1 MKITIP
7 RKKFNQ
13 IIHSRNLL
21 IGVVA
26 FLVIII
32 FFFALNTVNTD
43 KLNWGMKIAG
53 ISVGGLYPQE
63 AQGKVESVI
72 QEFLKKEFFL
82 NYQNSQWQV
91 NLQKLGAE
99 IDISA
104 TINFGLNKSNI
115 WWQIISLFSYNIKP
129 IWTIN
134 EEKLENFFQENMGSI
149 HQPAQNASLVYDEEK
164 EDFITTSSSEGMIID
179 KNKFKKQL
187 IKSINNFQE
196 NNIELSLIK
205 DKPEVLES
213 ETQKAKE
220 KAKQLL
226 GAVPFKLVI
235 TENKETEE
243 VTIIDKETFLELINF
258 EPVLDPENPNNKILG
273 LKPDQEKIKDYLITL
288 APLINRDP
296 VDAQL
301 TIKDNRVTA
310 FALSQDGVKLE
321 IKENIPILSQG
332 LLNPPTDGK
341 IGLKINETKPKIT
354 TDSINNLGITS
365 LLAKGVSNFSGSPQS
380 RVHNINMGAVKFNGV
395 LIKPDEEFSFN
406 DTLGEVGPE
415 QGYKPELV
423 IKKDKTIPEY
433 GGGLCQVSTTMFRAA
448 IRAGLEITQRYPH
461 AFPVKYYNPQ
471 GFDATIYPPF
481 PDLRFINNTS
491 NNILIQTKITG
502 YDLIFEFY
510 GTDDGREIEIDG
522 PYQYDIKED
531 GSMKARLTQKV
542 YDKNGNIIIDKT
554 FYSNYKSPDL
564 YPVER
569 NPLE

>member
-1 MKITIP
+1 MRINIP
-7 RKKFNQ
+7 KQQFEHLVRSRK
-13 IIHSRNLL
+13 LL
-21 IGVVA
+21 IGVVV
-26 FLVIII
+26 FLIIII
-32 FFFALNTVNTD
+32 FFFTLNTINAD
-43 KLNWGMKIAG
+43 KLNWGMKIAS
-53 ISVGGLYPQE
+53 ISVSGLYSQE
-63 AQGKVESVI
+63 AQEKLESAI
-72 QEFLKKEFFL
+72 QEFLEKEFFL

-91 NLQKLGAE
+91 NLQKLGVE

-104 TINFGLNKSNI
+104 TINSGLNKNNI
-115 WWQIISLFSYNIKP
+115 WWQVISLFGYNIKP
-129 IWTIN
+129 IWTID
-134 EEKLENFFQENMGSI
+134 EEKLENFFQENMASI
-149 HQPAQNASLVYDEEK
+149 HQPAQNASLVYDKEK
-164 EDFITTSSSEGMIID
+164 EDFVITSSKEGMVID

-187 IKSINNFQE
+187 IKIINNFQE

-213 ETQKAKE
+213 ETQKAKD

-226 GAVPFKLVI
+226 EAIPFKLVI
-235 TENKETEE
+235 TENKETEG
-243 VTIIDKETFLELINF
+243 VAIIDKETFLELINF
-258 EPVLDPENPNNKILG
+258 EPVLDPDNPNNKILG
-273 LKPDQEKIKDYLITL
+273 LRTDQEKTKDYLITL

-301 TIKDNRVTA
+301 TIKNNRVIA
-310 FALSQDGVKLE
+310 FALSQDGIKLE
-321 IKENIPILSQG
+321 IKENVPIISQG
-332 LLNPPTDGK
+332 LLKSPTGGK
-341 IGLKINETKPKIT
+341 IELKINKTKPKIT
-354 TDSINNLGITS
+354 TDSINNLGITA

-380 RVHNINMGAVKFNGV
+380 RVHNINIGAVKFNGV

-448 IRAGLEITQRYPH
+448 VRAGLEITQRYPH

-491 NNILIQTKITG
+491 NNILIQTEITG

-510 GTDDGREIEIDG
+510 GTDDGRKIEIDG

-542 YDKNGNIIIDKT
+542 YDKYGDLIINRT
-554 FYSNYKSPDL
+554 FYSNYKSPAL
-564 YPVER
+564 YPVEK